1 MGRER
6 RQAKRG
12 AQAKSKL
19 GLIHERLWRHSHLLL
34 KAKGLDF
41 CTPAAIS
48 HFCGLHL
55 GRGIEV

>member
-1 MGRER
+1 MGQRKKASKEVL
-6 RQAKRG
+6 
-12 AQAKSKL
+12 QAKSKL

-41 CTPAAIS
+41 YPASIS